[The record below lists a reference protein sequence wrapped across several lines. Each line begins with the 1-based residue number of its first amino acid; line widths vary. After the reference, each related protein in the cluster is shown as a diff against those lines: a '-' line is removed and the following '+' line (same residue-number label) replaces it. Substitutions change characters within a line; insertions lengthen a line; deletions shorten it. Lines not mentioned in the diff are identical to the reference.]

1 MSDGLRLPIWMIN
14 LDRATERRAKMEAQ
28 FEAMGLTVTR
38 VPAIDGKAEAARL
51 ATMADMPGFAKLMGR
66 PPLSAEL
73 GCYLSHL
80 EVWQRLVDSGAEVG
94 LVLEDDVVFHDD
106 FLPAIRAA
114 LTVSDQWDML
124 KLNRIR
130 AKIPVRQGRVGNWS
144 LNAYLGPATGFGAYL
159 LKRDLALRLLPAMLP
174 IRLPVDY
181 EATRFFE
188 HDFRLMGLEPFPSH
202 VDDGGTSTITGQ
214 NFAEVTKPPRHKR
227 LGNYAMRA
235 ANYLR
240 RAIWLGKHG
249 MLLPSR

>member
-14 LDRATERRAKMEAQ
+14 LDRATARRAKMEAQ

-51 ATMADMPGFAKLMGR
+51 APMADMPGFAKLMGR

-114 LTVSDQWDML
+114 LTVSDL
-124 KLNRIR
+124 R
-130 AKIPVRQGRVGNWS
+130 AGTR
-144 LNAYLGPATGFGAYL
+144 APA
-159 LKRDLALRLLPAMLP
+159 
-174 IRLPVDY
+174 
-181 EATRFFE
+181 
-188 HDFRLMGLEPFPSH
+188 PS
-202 VDDGGTSTITGQ
+202 
-214 NFAEVTKPPRHKR
+214 
-227 LGNYAMRA
+227 
-235 ANYLR
+235 
-240 RAIWLGKHG
+240 
-249 MLLPSR
+249 